1 MPDFARFWRSDS
13 FHHLRDAAP
22 VQIPWAWFALGILSL
37 VAALGALLL
46 AGGYHAAFAPINALG
61 KTLNPW
67 FWQNLSALGDG
78 RVLVL
83 LALLLAPRR
92 PELFWAMV
100 LAALL
105 ALLVSQ
111 GLKPLIG
118 ALRPPSVLESGSF
131 VLMGKAL
138 LVRSFPSGHSLSIAA
153 FVGVLWAIWPA
164 ARGQLWRCLLLLLA
178 LAVGLS
184 RVAVGAHWP
193 VDVVTGLAMGLALAW
208 LALLAASRW
217 RWGMSPLAQG
227 LGILLCLG
235 NSYSLLYDHGGYPET
250 LPLGQTLVLLVWAL
264 LLRDLIWR
272 PYRAWRS
279 QGQGQHQNQHRHW
292 SQDAGAAIRFPWRL
306 LLRWDLGL
314 FVLLLGMFLIWPRL
328 DIQVAAWF
336 HQADAGFF
344 LADNP
349 LVRLSYRLFAK
360 LHFLVLALLL
370 GLLIWQR
377 ARGLSRRGTWFLLLA
392 LLLGPGLLVNLVFK
406 EESGRARPRDIVEFG
421 GHKSFTGA
429 FIRTDQCATNCSFVS
444 GHAAMGFYLL
454 TLAWV
459 LRRRYWLWLGL
470 ALGSLVGLGRLLQG
484 GHFLSDVIFAFWA
497 VYFVSLLLARW
508 FYPPDERLQ
517 S

>member
-1 MPDFARFWRSDS
+1 MPDFAPFWRSDS
-13 FHHLRDAAP
+13 FKHLRDAAP
-22 VQIPWAWFALGILSL
+22 VQIPRVWFAFSILIL
-37 VAALGALLL
+37 LIALGALLL
-46 AGGYHAAFAPINALG
+46 TGGYHAAFAPINALG

-100 LAALL
+100 LVALL

-118 ALRPPSVLESGSF
+118 ALRPASVLESGSF
-131 VLMGKAL
+131 ILMGKAL

-153 FVGVLWAIWPA
+153 FVGVLWALWPV
-164 ARGQLWRCLLLLLA
+164 ARGRLWRCLLLLLA

-184 RVAVGAHWP
+184 RVVVGAHWP

-208 LALLAASRW
+208 LALLAANRW
-217 RWGMSPLAQG
+217 RWGLSPLAQG

-250 LPLGQTLVLLVWAL
+250 LSLGQTLTLLVWAL
-264 LLRDLIWR
+264 LLRDLVWR

-279 QGQGQHQNQHRHW
+279 QGQHQHW
-292 SQDAGAAIRFPWRL
+292 SQDAGAAVRPAWRL

-328 DIQVAAWF
+328 DIQVTAWF
-336 HQADAGFF
+336 HQADSGFF
-344 LADNP
+344 LADHP

-377 ARGLSRRGTWFLLLA
+377 LRGLSRRGTWFLLLA

-429 FIRTDQCATNCSFVS
+429 FIKTDQCATNCSFVS

-484 GHFLSDVIFAFWA
+484 GHFLSDVVFAFWA

>member
-1 MPDFARFWRSDS
+1 MPDFARFWRSDYS
-13 FHHLRDAAP
+13 SHLQGTASI
-22 VQIPWAWFALGILSL
+22 QIPRVWFAFSILIL
-37 VAALGALLL
+37 LIALGALLL
-46 AGGYHAAFAPINALG
+46 TGGYHAAFAPINALG

-100 LAALL
+100 LVALL
-105 ALLVSQ
+105 TLLVSQ

-153 FVGVLWAIWPA
+153 FVGVLWALWPA

-217 RWGMSPLAQG
+217 RWGMSPLVQG

-250 LPLGQTLVLLVWAL
+250 LVLGQALTLLVWAL
-264 LLRDLIWR
+264 LIRDLVWR
-272 PYRAWRS
+272 FYLVWRS
-279 QGQGQHQNQHRHW
+279 QGQGQHQNRHW
-292 SQDAGAAIRFPWRL
+292 SQDAGAAVRPAWR

-314 FVLLLGMFLIWPRL
+314 FVLLLGIFLIWPRL
-328 DIQVAAWF
+328 DIQVTAWF
-336 HQADAGFF
+336 HQADSGFF

-360 LHFLVLALLL
+360 LHFLVLGLLL

-377 ARGLSRRGTWFLLLA
+377 VRGLSRRGTWFLLLA

-429 FIRTDQCATNCSFVS
+429 FIKTDQCATNCSFVS